1 MEKRIREAIRYL
13 GFGKNAVDDRT
24 FALIINSFR
33 ELEEVADERS
43 IYRIFSLETEQDN
56 RMKIGN
62 MVIDSMNLKKN
73 LKGCQKVIL
82 FGATLGTG
90 VDMLVKRRGI
100 TDMASVVVLQAC
112 ATAMLEE
119 FCDKCVD
126 EISEQFNQEGMYLR
140 PRCSAGYC
148 DFSISH
154 QEEILR
160 MTDASKKIGLTITSG
175 SMLTPTKS
183 ITAVIGISDKNIS
196 CHREGCEV
204 CEKTDCDYRRG

>member
-1 MEKRIREAIRYL
+1 MEKRIREAVRYL
-13 GFGKNAVDDRT
+13 GFGKSAVDERT
-24 FALIINSFR
+24 FALIINSFK
-33 ELEEVADERS
+33 ELEEVADRRVV
-43 IYRIFSLETEQDN
+43 YRIFSLQTESDS
-56 RMKIGN
+56 RIKIGN
-62 MVIDSMNLKKN
+62 MIIHSVNLGKN
-73 LKGCQKVIL
+73 LKGCQEVIL

-90 VDMLVKRRGI
+90 VDMLMKRRAV

-119 FCDKCVD
+119 FCDKCM
-126 EISEQFNQEGMYLR
+126 EQISEELNHAGLYLR
-140 PRCSAGYC
+140 PRFSAGYG
-148 DFSISH
+148 DFSIAH

-160 MTDASKKIGLTITSG
+160 MTDASKKIGLTMTKG

-183 ITAVIGISDKNIS
+183 ITAVIGISDKNIL

>member
-1 MEKRIREAIRYL
+1 MQKRIREAVRYL
-13 GFGKNAVDDRT
+13 GFGKNVVDDRT
-24 FALIINSFR
+24 FALIINSFK
-33 ELEEVADERS
+33 ELEEVADRR
-43 IYRIFSLETEQDN
+43 IVYRIFSLQTESDS
-56 RMKIGN
+56 RIKIGN
-62 MVIDSMNLKKN
+62 MIIDSVNLGKN
-73 LKGCQKVIL
+73 LKGCQEVIL

-90 VDMLVKRRGI
+90 VDMLMKRRAV

-126 EISEQFNQEGMYLR
+126 EISEQFNREGKYLR
-140 PRCSAGYC
+140 PRFSAGYG
-148 DFSISH
+148 DFAISH